1 MRVYMDTAVALI
13 FFNRP
18 STLQQVFDVIKQVK
32 PSKLFLIQDGPRNE
46 QDIAKIQECR
56 KIVSKID
63 WECKIVTDY
72 AEENL
77 GCGVRPQSGIT
88 NALKQVDKL
97 IILEDDC
104 VPEISFFQFCEELLY
119 KYENDER
126 ISYISGLN
134 HFEEWDFG
142 GDSYGFTKTGAIW
155 GWATWRRAWE
165 KYDYAVSEIN
175 NPYIRKELKL
185 NVKDGK
191 RRISIWQQTNRR
203 VARGEKI
210 SYWDWQWGFVKYSQ
224 SQYVI
229 VPKYNLIC
237 NIGTGLEST
246 HAQKAKSKHKKYKD
260 YNHMPTKAIELPL
273 VHPKHMLCA
282 KDYDERVMKSNRGNI
297 FKNVLK
303 RIYYFLIRK

>member
-1 MRVYMDTAVALI
+1 MNTAVALI

-18 STLQQVFDVIKQVK
+18 STLRQVFDEIKKAQ
-32 PSKLFLIQDGPRNE
+32 PPKLFLIQDGPRNE
-46 QDIAKIQECR
+46 QDEIKIQECR
-56 KIVSKID
+56 KIVSNID
-63 WECKIVTDY
+63 WTCEVITDY

-88 NALKQVDKL
+88 NAFKQVDKL

-104 VPEISFFQFCEELLY
+104 VPDNSFFQYCEDLLNRY
-119 KYENDER
+119 QNDER

-134 HFEEWDFG
+134 HFEAWDFG

-175 NPYIRKELKL
+175 NGYIKKQLRN
-185 NVKDGK
+185 NVKDAPK
-191 RRISIWQQTNRR
+191 RISVWEETNRR
-203 VARGEKI
+203 VAQGEKI
-210 SYWDWQWGFVKYSQ
+210 SYWDWQWGFVKYTQ
-224 SQYVI
+224 SQYVV

-246 HAQKAKSKHKKYKD
+246 HAQKATSKHRKYKD
-260 YNHMPTKAIELPL
+260 YNHMPTKPIEFPL
-273 VHPKHMLCA
+273 THPKHMLCA
-282 KDYDERVMKSNRGNI
+282 EDYDERVLKTTRGNI
-297 FKNVLK
+297 LK
-303 RIYYFLIRK
+303 KMLKMVTRKFTH

>member
-1 MRVYMDTAVALI
+1 MNTAVALI

-18 STLQQVFDVIKQVK
+18 STLRQVFDKIKQAK
-32 PSKLFLIQDGPRNE
+32 PPKLFLIQDGPRNE
-46 QDIAKIQECR
+46 QDIVKIQECR
-56 KIVSKID
+56 TVVSNID
-63 WECKIVTDY
+63 WDCEVVTDY

-104 VPEISFFQFCEELLY
+104 VPELSFFQYCEELLE

-126 ISYISGLN
+126 IAYISGLN

-155 GWATWRRAWE
+155 GWATWRRAWAR
-165 KYDYAVSEIN
+165 YDYAVSEIN
-175 NPYIRKELKL
+175 NEYTQKLLKL
-185 NVKDGK
+185 NVIDSGK
-191 RRISIWQQTNRR
+191 RINVWKETNQL
-203 VARGEKI
+203 VMKNQKI
-210 SYWDWQWGFVKYSQ
+210 SYWDWQWGFVKYAQ

-237 NIGTGLEST
+237 NIGTGVDAT
-246 HAQKAKSKHKKYKD
+246 HAQKADAKYKKY
-260 YNHMPTKAIELPL
+260 NNFNNMPTKAIEFPL
-273 VHPKHMLCA
+273 THPKHMLCA
-282 KDYDERVMKSNRGNI
+282 KDYDTMLTKCNKRRQRKAFFAAILG
-297 FKNVLK
+297 KLK
-303 RIYYFLIRK
+303 GDR